1 MNALVRGVRRATS
14 DDVRF
19 RLHNW
24 LCSHGATSRAY
35 AAFQP
40 KVRGNLVTHA
50 TQLVIE
56 GFPRSAN
63 TYALAAFRCAN
74 GPDVEVADHL
84 HAGRS
89 VRVAAGRRVPCI
101 VLVRDPVD
109 ACTSMIQRQPVRA
122 RTALDA
128 YLRFYA
134 QVTPVLGQVVVS
146 DFATTTGDF
155 GAVIDE
161 VNRRFGT
168 AYQRY
173 EHTEPNEA
181 WCRAFVTEADRVDQG
196 AVRGSTIALPH
207 ADRAAGRERV
217 RALVRAERELVG
229 EARRMYDALR
239 RAAVGG

>member
-1 MNALVRGVRRATS
+1 MTSAVRVVRRLTS
-14 DDVRF
+14 DDTRF
-19 RLHNW
+19 RLHHW
-24 LCSHGATSRAY
+24 LSDHDLTSRVY
-35 AAFQP
+35 AALQP
-40 KVRGNLVTHA
+40 KVRRNMVTGA

-74 GPDVEVADHL
+74 GPEVEVADHL

-89 VRVAAGRRVPCI
+89 VRVAVDRALPCI

-128 YLRFYA
+128 YLRFYS
-134 QVTPVLGQVVVS
+134 QVTPVLDHVVVS

-155 GAVIDE
+155 GAVVLE

-168 AYQRY
+168 SYRRY
-173 EHTEPNEA
+173 EHTEANEA
-181 WCRAFVTEADRVDQG
+181 WCRDFVTEADRVDQG
-196 AVRGSTIALPH
+196 AVHSATIALPN
-207 ADRAAGRERV
+207 ADRAAGRESV
-217 RALVRAERELVG
+217 RAAVCAERDLVT
-229 EARRMYDALR
+229 EASRTYDAVL
-239 RAAVGG
+239 RAAVG

>member
-1 MNALVRGVRRATS
+1 MTSAVRVVRRLTG
-14 DDVRF
+14 DDTRF

-24 LCSHGATSRAY
+24 LCAHDATARVY
-35 AAFQP
+35 AALQP
-40 KVRGNLVTHA
+40 TVRGNMVAAT

-89 VRVAAGRRVPCI
+89 VRAAVDRGLPCI
-101 VLVRDPVD
+101 VLARDPVD

-122 RTALDA
+122 RTALAA

-134 QVTPVLGQVVVS
+134 QVTPVLDNVVVS

-155 GAVIDE
+155 GAVISE

-168 AYQRY
+168 SYRPY
-173 EHTEPNEA
+173 EHTEANEA
-181 WCRAFVTEADRVDQG
+181 WCREFVIEADRVDQG
-196 AVRGSTIALPH
+196 AVQGSTVALPH
-207 ADRAAGRERV
+207 ADRVAGREAV
-217 RALVRAERELVG
+217 RAGVCAEGDLVRQAERL
-229 EARRMYDALR
+229 YDGVR
-239 RAAVGG
+239 RATVG